1 MTCYP
6 VIIPTLCRYEKLKK
20 CIGSLSNNTIASETE
35 LIIGLDYPPSD
46 KYEEGWKKIK
56 EYIPTI
62 SGFKTVTCLERTEN
76 YGSSKNSIDL
86 ENYALSKY
94 DAYIYS
100 EDDNIFSPYFLQ
112 FMNDGLEKYKND
124 DSVFAVC
131 GYSYPIDW
139 KTDKDCILQQ
149 QYFSAWGYGIWKD
162 REEKYRAEIKND
174 FLRKKINANEIKR
187 LKRSPA
193 NFVEFMGHAFVDTI
207 PIYDISRSFY
217 TYLNALNILMPSK
230 TLVTNDG
237 WDGSGEH
244 CQKNTTFDLSNKN
257 RNGSV
262 MVNINSVESVFS
274 NQLELLVYSLK
285 PGLSFIKAEIKYFI
299 IRIFG
304 IQILRKIKNLTERG
318 FIK

>member
-62 SGFKTVTCLERTEN
+62 SGFKTVTYLERTEN

-112 FMNDGLEKYKND
+112 FMNDGLEKYKD
-124 DSVFAVC
+124 DNSVFAMC
-131 GYSYPIDW
+131 GYSYPINW
-139 KTDKDCILQQ
+139 KTNKDCVLQH
-149 QYFSAWGYGIWKD
+149 QYFSGWGFGIWKD
-162 REEKYRAEIKND
+162 REEK
-174 FLRKKINANEIKR
+174 FRKDISNSFFARHFNSNGINK
-187 LKRSPA
+187 LKQSPA
-193 NFVEFMGHAFVDTI
+193 NFIEYIGHAFADSV
-207 PIYDISRSFY
+207 PVYDISRSFY
-217 TYLNALNILMPSK
+217 MFLNDLNILMPVKS
-230 TLVTNDG
+230 LVTNDG
-237 WDGSGEH
+237 WDGSGQN
-244 CQKNTTFDLSNKN
+244 CKKKTDIDFSNFN
-257 RNGSV
+257 RN
-262 MVNINSVESVFS
+262 NIKPINVDDVSLVFS
-274 NQLELLVYSLK
+274 NELENAILALK
-285 PGLSFIKAEIKYFI
+285 PRNALIKAKVKCFLIKLLGFDKSRKLKKFIKRQK
-299 IRIFG
+299 
-304 IQILRKIKNLTERG
+304 
-318 FIK
+318 